1 MAQIIKTAKAKLF
14 CGILTEDS
22 LLAEI
27 IIDTLKHK
35 FGDID
40 CITEKM
46 NFDHTGYYDEIGGS
60 LFKILIS
67 FNKLIKK
74 EKIADIKHW
83 TNKIEKKYSVKMNL
97 PVDNQTGIRTNRGRE
112 TEILR
117 RVNIDPG
124 YMTLSNVFLASCK
137 DYYHRVYIGKSIFLE
152 NELRYCNKKYI
163 FWDWTY
169 PDYKKE
175 EYLEFFVKVRKIY
188 HKQLQS

>member
-83 TNKIEKKYSVKMNL
+83 TNKIEK
-97 PVDNQTGIRTNRGRE
+97 
-112 TEILR
+112 
-117 RVNIDPG
+117 
-124 YMTLSNVFLASCK
+124 
-137 DYYHRVYIGKSIFLE
+137 IFCQ
-152 NELRYCNKKYI
+152 NE
-163 FWDWTY
+163 
-169 PDYKKE
+169 
-175 EYLEFFVKVRKIY
+175 
-188 HKQLQS
+188 SSG